1 MRISTVVH
9 GVQFAKVV
17 PGNIIRIFD
26 KDGKLYTGMKV
37 YREHYK
43 AVLFLQSHPSFKM
56 AEIGEIYAEQDSIL
70 EAPEA
75 VLLCREFTQL
85 PHGHAPATGDLT
97 IHDDGKTMLLAKMN
111 SNPLYVDM
119 NTGQVLS
126 PDKGKSPSIKV
137 SRWSIVL
144 RGDTTECLVEFPS
157 YLSPGKTGS

>member
-9 GVQFAKVV
+9 GVPFAKVV

-37 YREHYK
+37 YREHYT
-43 AVLFLQSHPSFKM
+43 AVLFLQSQSSFKM
-56 AEIGEIYAEQDSIL
+56 AEIGETLAKQDLML

-75 VLLCREFTQL
+75 VLLCSEFSQS
-85 PHGHAPATGDLT
+85 PHGRAPATGDLT

-111 SNPLYVDM
+111 GCPLYVDM
-119 NTGQVLS
+119 STGQVLS
-126 PDKGKSPSIKV
+126 PDKGRMPYIKV
-137 SRWSIVL
+137 SKWSIVL

-157 YLSPGKTGS
+157 C